1 MQMSC
6 AKGCLPDLQ
15 SLNDL
20 ALERG
25 TKALDGFDAILPG
38 GCLTGPGGTAFGLHP
53 LGWTGRGPANRL
65 RAFEEKVHG

>member
-38 GCLTGPGGTAFGLHP
+38 GCLTGPEV
-53 LGWTGRGPANRL
+53 RRL
-65 RAFEEKVHG
+65 DCTP